1 MYISEENFQN
11 RRRVLTSV
19 LEPWP
24 GSGDVVGVLDLDKDP
39 HVGQVS
45 ADPLVEG
52 GETLHPVRDGRHVVS
67 NGICR
72 PQEEP
77 GNIGKC
83 KYVMTMTI

>member
-11 RRRVLTSV
+11 RRRVLTFV
-19 LEPWP
+19 HEPWP
-24 GSGDVVGVLDLDKDP
+24 GNRDADVVGVLDLDKDP

-67 NGICR
+67 NGAAVLR
-72 PQEEP
+72 RSLGTSE
-77 GNIGKC
+77 N
-83 KYVMTMTI
+83 VNM